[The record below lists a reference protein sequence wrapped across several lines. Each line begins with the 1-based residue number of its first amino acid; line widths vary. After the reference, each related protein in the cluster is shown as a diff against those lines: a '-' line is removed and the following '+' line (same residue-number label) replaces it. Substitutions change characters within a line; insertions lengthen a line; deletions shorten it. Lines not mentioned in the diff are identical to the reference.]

1 MIEIGANRLAK
12 RFSTKPVFSEITFDI
27 QTGEKLGMVGS
38 NGTGKTTIFKILC
51 GLETADS
58 GQVSLR
64 KECRLGYLQQEPDDY
79 DTETVRQV
87 ILLAFAKQLQQAAQL
102 QILEKE
108 LETANEKCLSTITIE
123 YGNLLADFEQQGG
136 YQIEVELAKICT
148 GLQISQSMLKQA
160 FSLLSGGEKTRVML
174 AKILLEKP
182 DVLLLD
188 EPTNHL
194 DISASEW
201 LEDYLKNYEGA
212 ALIISHDRYFLDR
225 TVSAIIEI
233 EAGKSSRFTGN
244 YTAYC
249 QEKSRRLLA
258 DFESFKNIQK
268 KIKAMKAAAERF
280 RIWGRINPDNSAH
293 FARAKKLEA
302 KIEELQQI
310 DKPTEKYK
318 IKMQFSG
325 TKRSGNDVLI
335 AEKLTKRYGDK
346 LLFNNA
352 DFLLKYKER
361 LAFIGK
367 NGSGKSTFF
376 KLALQNEIPDSG
388 SIRLG
393 ASTLP
398 GVMEQEIKFANS
410 QSTVIDTFRDAFPM
424 TEGEARNILA
434 KFLFRGEDVFKKL
447 TALSGGE
454 KVRLR
459 ICFLMH
465 SNLNLLMLD
474 EPTNHLDI
482 ESREM
487 IEEALSQFEGS
498 IIFISHDRYFINKIA
513 QSVVALENH
522 NLKRY
527 QGNYDYY
534 QQKAKQSSSRQNPP
548 PPPVPKTKSPNSRK
562 VNPLLIAQLE
572 NEIEAVEL
580 QQQTL
585 IDQMEKHATDYQ
597 KLMELHHKKDECNA
611 RLDKLFQ
618 KWEEFHKKE

>member
-1 MIEIGANRLAK
+1 MIEISANRLTK

-79 DTETVRQV
+79 GTETVRQV

-102 QILEKE
+102 QTLEKE
-108 LETANEKCLSTITIE
+108 LEKADAKCLNAITAE

-148 GLQISQSMLKQA
+148 GLQIPQTMQMQP

-194 DISASEW
+194 DITASEW

-225 TVSAIIEI
+225 SVSGIIEI

-244 YTAYC
+244 YTAYY
-249 QEKSRRLLA
+249 QEKERRLLS
-258 DFESFKNIQK
+258 DFENFKNIQK
-268 KIKAMKAAAERF
+268 KIKALKAAAERF

-293 FARAKKLEA
+293 FAKAKKLEA

-325 TKRSGNDVLI
+325 SKRSGNDVLI
-335 AEKLTKRYGDK
+335 AEKLTKSYGDK
-346 LLFNNA
+346 LLFDRA

-361 LAFIGK
+361 LAFIGR
-367 NGSGKSTFF
+367 NGSGKTTFF
-376 KLALQNEIPDSG
+376 KLALQTEKPDRG
-388 SIRLG
+388 TIRLG

-398 GVMEQEIKFANS
+398 GVMEQEIQFEDS
-410 QSTVIDTFRDAFPM
+410 QSTVIETFRDAFPM
-424 TEGEARNILA
+424 NEGESRNVLA

-513 QSVVALENH
+513 HSVVALENY

-527 QGNYDYY
+527 QGDYDYY
-534 QQKAKQSSSRQNPP
+534 RQKTKHLSGRQNPVQS
-548 PPPVPKTKSPNSRK
+548 PVRKTKSPNAQK

-572 NEIEAVEL
+572 NEIEAVEI

-585 IDQMEKHATDYQ
+585 IEQMEIHATDYH
-597 KLMELHHKKDECNA
+597 KLMELHHKKDDCDAHLE
-611 RLDKLFQ
+611 KLIQ
-618 KWEEFHKKE
+618 RWEEFYKKK